1 MAMTRQH
8 ARAWLSEF
16 AGTTIL
22 LFASVLVT
30 RWLFGPHSALASAVP
45 GLPGRMAI
53 DGAVIGAVIGLLIL
67 SPIGRSSGG
76 HFNPAVSVTFWLLR
90 ALPGRDATAYVAA
103 QLAGSLAGVML
114 ARAVLGAVIA
124 DPAVNYAAIQPAA
137 GWSSGAVFA
146 GEAISLAVLMAVVVA
161 FMDRPALMRWTP
173 AVVATGVAVLI
184 FAGGLTSGGS
194 FNPARQLGPLLFAGR
209 FSYLW
214 AYLLGPLA
222 GAVILVLLAR
232 VLGLPQPLTC
242 SLCGT
247 PPRDAAL
254 KPVTHPAEDQGADHP
269 RVPGARPAR
278 AFHGMPGDK
287 GPDRVLDP
295 RHRSA

>member
-1 MAMTRQH
+1 MKRPH

-30 RWLFGPHSALASAVP
+30 RWLLGPHSALASAVP

-53 DGAVIGAVIGLLIL
+53 DGAVIGTVIGLLII
-67 SPIGRSSGG
+67 SPIGRCSGG
-76 HFNPAVSVTFWLLR
+76 HFNPAVTVTLWLLR
-90 ALPGRDATAYVAA
+90 GLPGRDATAYIAA

-114 ARAVLGAVIA
+114 GRAVLGTVIA
-124 DPAVNYAAIQPAA
+124 GPAVDYAAIGPAP

-146 GEAISLAVLMAVVVA
+146 GEAISLAVLMAFVVA
-161 FMDRPALMRWTP
+161 FLDRPALMRWTP
-173 AVVATGVAVLI
+173 AVVAIGVAVLI

-194 FNPARQLGPLLFAGR
+194 FNPARQLGPLLFAER

-222 GAVILVLLAR
+222 GAVTLAR
-232 VLGLPQPLTC
+232 WVRALGLPQPLTC
-242 SLCGT
+242 DLCGT
-247 PPRDAAL
+247 PPRDAAP
-254 KPVTHPAEDQGADHP
+254 KPVMQPAEDLAPITPACQGA
-269 RVPGARPAR
+269 PA
-278 AFHGMPGDK
+278 GTTP
-287 GPDRVLDP
+287 
-295 RHRSA
+295 HRF

>member
-1 MAMTRQH
+1 MQRPH

-53 DGAVIGAVIGLLIL
+53 DGAAIGAVIGLLII

-76 HFNPAVSVTFWLLR
+76 HFSPAVTVTLWLLR
-90 ALPGRDATAYVAA
+90 GLPRRDAAGYIAA
-103 QLAGSLAGVML
+103 QLAGSLAGRTL
-114 ARAVLGAVIA
+114 LGPVIA
-124 DPAVNYAAIQPAA
+124 NPAVDYAAIQPATR
-137 GWSSGAVFA
+137 WSSGAVFA
-146 GEAISLAVLMAVVVA
+146 GEAISLAVLMAAVVA
-161 FMDRPALMRWTP
+161 VLGRPALIRWTP

-194 FNPARQLGPLLFAGR
+194 FNPARQLGPLLFAER

-214 AYLLGPLA
+214 ACLLGPIA
-222 GAVILVLLAR
+222 GALILVVLVRAR
-232 VLGLPQPLTC
+232 GLPHPLTC
-242 SLCGT
+242 DLCGT
-247 PPRDAAL
+247 PRDTAP
-254 KPVTHPAEDQGADHP
+254 KPVIQPTEDQAPITPACHSAPAGAGSLWHD
-269 RVPGARPAR
+269 RRPG
-278 AFHGMPGDK
+278 
-287 GPDRVLDP
+287 
-295 RHRSA
+295 S